1 MKKILLLFIVLF
13 QVFFLAP
20 LAYSYN
26 ARISQIDKS
35 KFPEIQL
42 YVPFTDSNGNHIQS
56 LSAEN
61 FSVKEEGKKVKIEK
75 FVGSNF
81 EQPITTILIIDR
93 SGSMAG
99 NKLSSAKQA
108 AITFIDLLREQDESG
123 IVFFSDSIDKSQITN
138 NKTTLINTIS
148 SLQAGGRTTFYD
160 ATYEAL
166 QMLESVKGRKSIIAL
181 TDGMDNRSRYSAGK
195 VIAKAKELNIPI
207 YTIGLGAKGTQ
218 TNEGIDEESLKKI
231 AEDTGG
237 AYFYAPTYEELKE
250 LYTKILN
257 QIMNEYCISY
267 TSIRP
272 TLDGTRREVEVTV
285 DYQGIKNIVKGAYA
299 VSGIIGRTSFR
310 NIWLIFFPFL
320 SLLVFLLSL
329 PKFLLLRKKRFISE
343 KETVTKPQK
352 VIEKKASS
360 ASRVPENE
368 GLGIAKKTLE
378 ETKKQPTSKVIA
390 KLFPLNI
397 PNQPPYAI
405 TKDITAIGSARE
417 NDIVLNDQSISP
429 YPAKLAFEKRILF
442 VYTLSEEGDIFVNF
456 RNIPDQEHRVI
467 KRNALKN
474 NSLLRIGK
482 ILFKI
487 GGSAE

>member
-1 MKKILLLFIVLF
+1 MKKIVLLLIVLF

-20 LAYSYN
+20 LAYSYS

-42 YVPFTDSNGNHIQS
+42 YVSITDSNGNPVQS

-61 FSVKEEGKKVKIEK
+61 FSVKEEGKEVKIEK
-75 FVGSNF
+75 FVGSNL

-123 IVFFSDSIDKSQITN
+123 IISFSDSIDKTQITN

-148 SLQAGGRTTFYD
+148 SLQAGGRTAFYD

-166 QMLESVKGRKSIIAL
+166 QILEPVEGRKSIIAL

-207 YTIGLGAKGTQ
+207 YTIGLGAKGTLS
-218 TNEGIDEESLKKI
+218 NEGIDEESLKKI

-237 AYFYAPTYEELKE
+237 AYFYSPSYEELKE

-257 QIMNEYCISY
+257 QIMNEYYISY
-267 TSIRP
+267 ASIRP

-285 DYQGIKNIVKGAYA
+285 DYQGIKNIVNGAYA
-299 VSGIIGRTSFR
+299 VSGIIGKPSFR

-320 SLLVFLLSL
+320 SLLLFLLFL
-329 PKFLLLRKKRFISE
+329 PKILLSRKKRFISE

-352 VIEKKASS
+352 VIEKKISS
-360 ASRVPENE
+360 ASGVPKNE
-368 GLGIAKKTLE
+368 GLGVAKKTLE

-390 KLFPLNI
+390 KLISQDTPSFGEFNI
-397 PNQPPYAI
+397 EKEI
-405 TKDITAIGSARE
+405 TTIGSDDN
-417 NDIVLNDQSISP
+417 NDIVLRHHSISP
-429 YPAKLAFEKRILF
+429 RHALIKLEKGILKVIDLDSGRGTYIKIAAKNVKISESILKEGNIIILGSLTFRIKVF
-442 VYTLSEEGDIFVNF
+442 
-456 RNIPDQEHRVI
+456 
-467 KRNALKN
+467 
-474 NSLLRIGK
+474 
-482 ILFKI
+482 
-487 GGSAE
+487 